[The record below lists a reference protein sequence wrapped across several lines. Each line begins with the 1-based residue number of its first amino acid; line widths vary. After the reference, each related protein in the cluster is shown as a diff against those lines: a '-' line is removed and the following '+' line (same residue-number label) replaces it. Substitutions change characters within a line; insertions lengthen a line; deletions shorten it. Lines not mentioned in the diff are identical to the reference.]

1 MEIGARLH
9 TFTIVKLLGAGGMGQ
24 VYLAEDTQLRRHV
37 AIKAVAGGD
46 SPKERQRL
54 LREARVAASLN
65 HPNIC
70 TIHQVAEENGQVF
83 IVMEH
88 IDGRTLRDAIPPG
101 GFDAEAVVRYGTQI
115 ADALAYAHENG
126 VVHRDLKSSN
136 VMITP
141 KGRLKILDFGL
152 AKHRP
157 ALGPDEATFQTGGS
171 ITGAREIIG
180 TLHYMAPEL
189 LRGAV
194 ATPASDVWALGVV
207 LYETVAGR
215 LPFDATT
222 SFELSAG
229 ILTGLPPQLP
239 EAVPPELAAV
249 IHRCLQKQSEHRYQH
264 AAQVRSALERA
275 STITPPADR
284 AGARD
289 TGSQAGISL
298 ATAAAPAA
306 LDSIAVLPL
315 RNLSGDSSQ
324 EYFSDGLTETLI
336 NDLAQIRAL
345 KVISRTSV
353 MRHKGSDRPLP
364 EIARELNVKAIVEG
378 SVLRLGDQVRVT
390 AQLVDVASDTNL
402 WAQSYTRSVGDIFAL
417 QSELARAIAHE
428 VQVTVTPQE
437 RVKLATAAPVAAE
450 VYETYLK
457 GRHFWNMR
465 TAEGF
470 AKAVE
475 WFQKAIA
482 LDANY
487 PLPHAVLADTFLLF
501 GVYGFRRP
509 KDVFPPALKM
519 VRRAIELDDTLAE
532 AHSTLGWGIQLFD
545 LDRVGAEREYRRALE
560 LNPGHVPTHLRYGAY
575 LMGIRRTD
583 EGLEMLKR
591 GVELDPLSMIMRA
604 LLAYGYYLARQ
615 FDRAAELCQSTLDL
629 DPNFWWTHWSL
640 GETYRATGRPAEAVT
655 HLERALA
662 LSPANAFIEGALG
675 AACAASGQRER
686 ATELLAAMN
695 ERAARQY
702 VAPYFIALIHLGLGE
717 RDRAFEWLATAVE
730 ERDSWI
736 AFCAVNPALDELRAD
751 PRLSDI
757 TRRMKVDW

>member
-9 TFTIVKLLGAGGMGQ
+9 TFTILERLGAGGMGE
-24 VYLAEDTQLRRHV
+24 VFLAEDAQLRRNV

-70 TIHQVAEENGQVF
+70 TIHQVAEEDGQVF

-88 IDGRTLRDAIPPG
+88 IGGRTLRDAIPPG
-101 GFDAEAVVRYGTQI
+101 GLDAASVTRYGIQI

-157 ALGPDEATFQTGGS
+157 ALGPDEATFQSGGS

-194 ATPASDVWALGVV
+194 ATPASDVWALGIV

-215 LPFDATT
+215 LPFEAAT

-264 AAQVRSALERA
+264 AADVRSALERA
-275 STITPPADR
+275 SAAAPAAEHR
-284 AGARD
+284 GARD
-289 TGSQAGISL
+289 TGSQAGIAL
-298 ATAAAPAA
+298 ATVA

-324 EYFSDGLTETLI
+324 EYFSDGFTETLI
-336 NDLAQIRAL
+336 NDLAKIRAL

-390 AQLVDVASDTNL
+390 AQLVDVESDTNL

-437 RVKLATAAPVAAE
+437 RAKLATAPPVAPE
-450 VYETYLK
+450 VYEAYLK

-465 TAEGF
+465 TADGF

-487 PLPHAVLADTFLLF
+487 PLPHAVLADTFLLL
-501 GVYGFRRP
+501 GAYGFRRP
-509 KDVFPPALKM
+509 RDVFPPALKM
-519 VRRAIELDDTLAE
+519 VRRAIELDEMLAD

-583 EGLEMLKR
+583 EGLGMLKR

-615 FDRAAELCQSTLDL
+615 FDRAIELCRSTLDL

-640 GETYRATGRPAEAVT
+640 GETYRATGLAADAVT

-662 LSPANAFIEGALG
+662 LSPANAFVEGALG
-675 AACAASGQRER
+675 AAYAASGQREQ
-686 ATELLAAMN
+686 ATALLAAMN

-702 VAPYFIALIHLGLGE
+702 VAPYFIALIHLGLGD
-717 RDRAFEWLATAVE
+717 RDRALEWLATAVE

-736 AFCAVNPALDELRAD
+736 AFAAVNPALDELRSD
-751 PRLSDI
+751 PRFADL
-757 TRRMKVDW
+757 TRRLNIDW